1 MAVIG
6 VLAHAKKD
14 LAGGSLDELRR
25 TLERQGVDSP
35 VWREIVSPDEVPAA
49 VAELVD
55 LAVETLFVWGGDGT
69 VQQCVDA
76 LGSAPLAVAVLP
88 AGTANLLASNLG
100 VPKDLEQAVAVGLS
114 GRRRRLDVGTLNGE
128 RFTVMAGTGF
138 DAVMVDTA
146 EGALKERLGSLAYVA
161 AGVAG
166 VTRDPVQTRVEVD
179 GRLWYEGPTTCVL
192 VGNMGHVLG
201 GLTVFPEASPADGR
215 LNVGVLTAA
224 GIVDWARIAG
234 STLTTGA
241 SSSPF
246 VETTVA
252 QMIEVTLAEEW
263 PYEVDGDVRP
273 ETRRLLFRVEPAAID
288 VCVPAAE
295 DGP

>member
-6 VLAHAKKD
+6 VLAHSKKD

-25 TLERQGVDSP
+25 VLEAQGAEDP

-49 VAELVD
+49 VAELIEQG
-55 LAVETLFVWGGDGT
+55 VETLFVWGGDGT

-76 LGSAPLAVAVLP
+76 LGSAPLSLAVLP

-100 VPKDLEQAVAVGLS
+100 VPKDLEQAVTVGLS
-114 GRRRRLDVGTLNGE
+114 GRRRRIDVGTLNGE

-146 EGALKERLGSLAYVA
+146 EGALKERLGSLAYIA
-161 AGVAG
+161 AGVGG

-192 VGNMGHVLG
+192 VGNMGRVLG
-201 GLTVFPEASPADGR
+201 GLSVFPEASPTDGR
-215 LNVGVLTAA
+215 LDVGVLTAESV
-224 GIVDWARIAG
+224 IDWARIAG
-234 STLTTGA
+234 STLTSGA

-246 VETTVA
+246 VENTSGRTV
-252 QMIEVTLAEEW
+252 EVRLEEEW
-263 PYEVDGDVRP
+263 PYELDGDVRS
-273 ETRRLLFRVEPAAID
+273 ETRDLRFSIEPGAIE
-288 VCVPAAE
+288 VCVPADEE
-295 DGP
+295 DA